1 MKNILVSN
9 IQTVTGNTGI
19 TLSDEDFA
27 RLDNSIQNEGFK
39 TDTMEGAVYAVAL
52 GVFDKSKLIVE
63 RNNREIDLPVVS
75 KAMVQI
81 YNHHL
86 EGIPAADFEWFFN
99 DTLEGYVEVDM
110 TDLAFAK
117 ALVEQPETKF
127 LFERI
132 AELPN

>member
-27 RLDNSIQNEGFK
+27 TLDNSIQNEGFK

-86 EGIPAADFEWFFN
+86 EGIPVADFEWFFN

>member
-27 RLDNSIQNEGFK
+27 TLDNSIQNEGFK

-86 EGIPAADFEWFFN
+86 EGIPVADFEWFFN

-127 LFERI
+127 MFERI